1 MFKNCNSLKNL
12 DLSKFDTSKV
22 TNMGYIFYMCES
34 LTSLDLSNFDTTK
47 VTTYTSMF
55 TSVPSTIMINTN

>member
-1 MFKNCNSLKNL
+1 
-12 DLSKFDTSKV
+12 
-22 TNMGYIFYMCES
+22 MGYIFYMCES

-55 TSVPSTIMINTN
+55 NSVPSTIMINTNEATATWIKEKFTNITDANLNIV